1 MLYVVTMLGWE
12 FYTFNATTV
21 LLWLFQ
27 NFDHE
32 LLIVLFALGVLC
44 VFAGLWLL
52 ALRLVT
58 STTKVL
64 LFLPNVLIKKILL
77 NLFRPHPLSPLLVSS
92 DLFDSESNLLD
103 RLSLASDGALASRDS
118 PDGRLSLPRSLALHP
133 LQWSELEARPAP
145 VPPLDPAQL
154 APSPSSETRDASR
167 LPRRSRRAPRR
178 VSYSTSLALDEP
190 LALALSYPLHF
201 IFMLM

>member
-1 MLYVVTMLGWE
+1 MLGWE
-12 FYTFNATTV
+12 FYTFNATTA

-64 LFLPNVLIKKILL
+64 LFIPNVFIK
-77 NLFRPHPLSPLLVSS
+77 
-92 DLFDSESNLLD
+92 
-103 RLSLASDGALASRDS
+103 
-118 PDGRLSLPRSLALHP
+118 
-133 LQWSELEARPAP
+133 
-145 VPPLDPAQL
+145 
-154 APSPSSETRDASR
+154 
-167 LPRRSRRAPRR
+167 
-178 VSYSTSLALDEP
+178 
-190 LALALSYPLHF
+190 
-201 IFMLM
+201 

>member
-64 LFLPNVLIKKILL
+64 LFLPNVFIKKILL

-92 DLFDSESNLLD
+92 ELFDSESNLLD

-154 APSPSSETRDASR
+154 APSPSSETRDSSR
-167 LPRRSRRAPRR
+167 LPRRSRRTPRR